1 MVTKSIALSD
11 DIKKQIYFNAA
22 KIESLTDDIS
32 GLEAKVESTSSRLA
46 KIEKVGYMIAGA
58 FFLFNAGPGIL
69 DQANTLMQT
78 RQQPQQQIHGMPHQ
92 AGHYG
97 PWEQVEQT
105 SAPAPVP
112 AAVPANSTAIHMINA
127 NGNKVTYYA
136 IREGDGPR

>member
-11 DIKKQIYFNAA
+11 DVKKQIYFNTA
-22 KIESLTDDIS
+22 KIESLTEGIS

-69 DQANTLMQT
+69 DQASSLMET
-78 RQQPQQQIHGMPHQ
+78 RQQQQQPLQGTPQQ

-97 PWEQVEQT
+97 PWAQVAQT

-112 AAVPANSTAIHMINA
+112 AAVPANSTAIHTIDA
-127 NGNKVTYYA
+127 NGNHITYYA
-136 IREGDGPR
+136 IRAGDGPR